1 MPHVN
6 TTSDPAQAG
15 GLYLVERY
23 LAASAA
29 RQLPEVVARLAGFC
43 DQSAGGVVYLHS
55 TFLPT
60 EDTCFCL
67 FRASSSDAVR
77 AVNAAAG
84 FRVDRLTDALLMF
97 DGHSPTPLTTTT
109 KGLS

>member
-1 MPHVN
+1 MN
-6 TTSDPAQAG
+6 TTSGPSQPS

-29 RQLPEVVARLAGFC
+29 QELPDVVARLAGVC
-43 DQSAGGVVYLHS
+43 EASGSGVVYLHS

-77 AVNAAAG
+77 AVNADAG
-84 FRVDRLTDALLMF
+84 FGVDRLTDAVLMF
-97 DGHSPTPLTTTT
+97 DGVTHPRKDST
-109 KGLS
+109 